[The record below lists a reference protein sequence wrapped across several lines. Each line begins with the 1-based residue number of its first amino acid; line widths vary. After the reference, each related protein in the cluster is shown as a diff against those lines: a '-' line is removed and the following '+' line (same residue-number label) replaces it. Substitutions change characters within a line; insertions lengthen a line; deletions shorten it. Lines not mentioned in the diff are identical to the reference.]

1 MKPSLLY
8 AAWALLLDVQELG
21 SFTAAAKKRNLA
33 PSTRDAK
40 TPLS

>member
-21 SFTAAAKKRNLA
+21 SLQLLRKTESRAVHRDAEA
-33 PSTRDAK
+33 PS
-40 TPLS
+40 P